1 MMPIF
6 VRKNDLKIRKNILRG
21 VYEENLLILG
31 RSRPTLSRRS
41 PFALRKILLFGVVCL
56 FGILIHGQYE
66 GTSFAPLEMPANMG
80 TSWLSPPETGVSLE
94 GKASSFDFSDF
105 LKSGNLPLSHMF
117 GLKIRRIIIDAGHGG
132 TNSGSIGKMG
142 TKEKDITLDIAK
154 RLKAHLVKIGRLH
167 VLMTRED
174 DSSVSLNERVALTQ
188 EAKADLFISVHLNY
202 LPRKPTN
209 IIETYYFGPSD
220 DEKTFKL
227 AQQENS
233 GSEYGLSDFR
243 EVMEKLG
250 KTMKLQESKKLA
262 ESIQEN
268 LFLNSRKHSEDIEN
282 RGVKRAPFVVL
293 LGVDVPAVLV
303 EVSCLSNIE
312 EERKLNSAS
321 HRENIARYLAAG
333 IFNYLNKGAMTYEAK
348 K

>member
-1 MMPIF
+1 
-6 VRKNDLKIRKNILRG
+6 
-21 VYEENLLILG
+21 
-31 RSRPTLSRRS
+31 
-41 PFALRKILLFGVVCL
+41 
-56 FGILIHGQYE
+56 
-66 GTSFAPLEMPANMG
+66 
-80 TSWLSPPETGVSLE
+80 
-94 GKASSFDFSDF
+94 
-105 LKSGNLPLSHMF
+105 
-117 GLKIRRIIIDAGHGG
+117 
-132 TNSGSIGKMG
+132 
-142 TKEKDITLDIAK
+142 
-154 RLKAHLVKIGRLH
+154 
-167 VLMTRED
+167 
-174 DSSVSLNERVALTQ
+174 
-188 EAKADLFISVHLNY
+188 
-202 LPRKPTN
+202 
-209 IIETYYFGPSD
+209 
-220 DEKTFKL
+220 
-227 AQQENS
+227 
-233 GSEYGLSDFR
+233 
-243 EVMEKLG
+243 MEKLG